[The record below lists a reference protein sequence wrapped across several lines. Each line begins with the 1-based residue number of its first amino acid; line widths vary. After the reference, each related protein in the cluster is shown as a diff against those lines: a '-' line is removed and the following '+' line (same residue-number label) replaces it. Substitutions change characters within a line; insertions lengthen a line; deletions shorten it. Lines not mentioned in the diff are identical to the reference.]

1 MNNLKSNY
9 KVIGVMSGTSLDG
22 IDLVCVTFHAEP
34 KWHFEI
40 HCFETISY
48 PYQWKER
55 LQNGIHLSSEELNHL
70 DKEYTSYLAEVI
82 RSFIKKFAIKNIEA
96 VCSHGHTILHR
107 PEDGI
112 TLQIGN
118 LPQIAALVGEQ
129 VICDFRKQDVSLG
142 GQGAPLVPIGDQLL
156 FNSYDYCLNLGGFAN
171 ASTLKDNKR
180 IAYDI
185 CPVNIV
191 LNSLAEKMGFTY
203 DDAGKIAASGKLIR
217 MVLEQ
222 LNALAYYQS
231 PPPKSLGLEWVIK
244 NIFPVLNTEKYH
256 PEDLLHTFTEHCAI
270 QLAENFT
277 EGSSVLVTGGGV
289 YNLYLLKRINFHKN
303 LHIIIPDKEIIEYK
317 EALIF
322 GLLGVLKVRGEIN
335 CLASVTGARTDH
347 SSGEIF
353 N

>member
-1 MNNLKSNY
+1 
-9 KVIGVMSGTSLDG
+9 
-22 IDLVCVTFHAEP
+22 
-34 KWHFEI
+34 
-40 HCFETISY
+40 
-48 PYQWKER
+48 
-55 LQNGIHLSSEELNHL
+55 
-70 DKEYTSYLAEVI
+70 
-82 RSFIKKFAIKNIEA
+82 
-96 VCSHGHTILHR
+96 
-107 PEDGI
+107 
-112 TLQIGN
+112 
-118 LPQIAALVGEQ
+118 
-129 VICDFRKQDVSLG
+129 
-142 GQGAPLVPIGDQLL
+142 
-156 FNSYDYCLNLGGFAN
+156 
-171 ASTLKDNKR
+171 
-180 IAYDI
+180 
-185 CPVNIV
+185 
-191 LNSLAEKMGFTY
+191 
-203 DDAGKIAASGKLIR
+203 

-277 EGSSVLVTGGGV
+277 EGSSVLLTGGGV